1 MFKRDENILSL
12 ILPYLIGGLIGAGIA
27 LLMAPKS
34 GQETRHIIRNKGLEI
49 KDRAA
54 ETVGDTRS
62 RASQTIGDLTSQARE
77 GISSVKDRSQEMV
90 EERKAQIGNF

>member
-1 MFKRDENILSL
+1 MFERDENIFSM
-12 ILPYLIGGLIGAGIA
+12 IFPYLIGALIGAGIA

-34 GQETRHIIRNKGLEI
+34 GQETRDMIRGKGFEL

-62 RASQTIGDLTSQARE
+62 RASQAIDDLKSSAKE
-77 GISSVKDRSQEMV
+77 GINSVKNRGQDVV
-90 EERKAQIGNF
+90 EEQRARMGA